1 MKPGLAFKKQ
11 RISCPLFAFK
21 FHPLSLTRP
30 MCEPHGEKDVPSV
43 RFSRCW
49 ILLVHAWVSPCFPEP
64 RTRKTH
70 PALSSIA
77 NPSYIEKRG
86 NWRLPETTVDEGWF
100 PANCWTI
107 VNASSLNRPWTGQ
120 HVTFAFQSQPSILKD
135 TVSSPNL
142 LSYKQTV
149 EGPKER
155 ETFQASVVPTCC
167 LYVANPR
174 SEKVLQLFSSIQTR
188 S

>member
-30 MCEPHGEKDVPSV
+30 MCEPQGEKDVPSV

-77 NPSYIEKRG
+77 NPSYIEKTRKLKIARNHCG
-86 NWRLPETTVDEGWF
+86 RRL
-100 PANCWTI
+100 I
-107 VNASSLNRPWTGQ
+107 SSQLLNHRQCVFLKQTLNRTTCHLCFP
-120 HVTFAFQSQPSILKD
+120 VPTFHPERYRFQSQPSVI
-135 TVSSPNL
+135 
-142 LSYKQTV
+142 QTV

>member
-77 NPSYIEKRG
+77 NPSYIEKRRKLKIARNHCG
-86 NWRLPETTVDEGWF
+86 RRL
-100 PANCWTI
+100 I
-107 VNASSLNRPWTGQ
+107 SSQLLNHRQCVFLKQTLNRTTCHLCFP
-120 HVTFAFQSQPSILKD
+120 VPTFHPERYRFQSQPSVIQTNSGGPQGEGD
-135 TVSSPNL
+135 VPSVSGPHL
-142 LSYKQTV
+142 LS
-149 EGPKER
+149 
-155 ETFQASVVPTCC
+155 
-167 LYVANPR
+167 LR
-174 SEKVLQLFSSIQTR
+174 S
-188 S
+188 

>member
-30 MCEPHGEKDVPSV
+30 MCEPQGEKDVPSV

-70 PALSSIA
+70 
-77 NPSYIEKRG
+77 IEKTRKLKIARNHCG
-86 NWRLPETTVDEGWF
+86 RRL
-100 PANCWTI
+100 I
-107 VNASSLNRPWTGQ
+107 SSQLLNHRQCVFLKQTLNRTTCHLCFP
-120 HVTFAFQSQPSILKD
+120 VPTFHPERYRFQSQPSVI
-135 TVSSPNL
+135 
-142 LSYKQTV
+142 QTV